1 MYLQIQSISIR
12 IIHVKG
18 VKNMAEKKKKSAVE
32 RISRVI
38 AWIMLIAL
46 LASSGI
52 TLYTALNTFFS
63 TR

>member
-1 MYLQIQSISIR
+1 
-12 IIHVKG
+12 
-18 VKNMAEKKKKSAVE
+18 MAEKKKKSAVE